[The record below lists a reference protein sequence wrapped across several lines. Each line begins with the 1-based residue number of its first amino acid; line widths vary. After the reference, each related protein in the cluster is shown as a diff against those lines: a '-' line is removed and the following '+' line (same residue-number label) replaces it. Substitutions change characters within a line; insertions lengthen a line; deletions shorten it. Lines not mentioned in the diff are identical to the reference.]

1 MESGK
6 GYPMMGSL
14 AQAETQWQGCRRN
27 LQETVGSTVWLGKMG
42 SWPRIEKG
50 VVERPW
56 MQDEILGDREPQ
68 PAGETGHDACKKPQK
83 AGSLV

>member
-1 MESGK
+1 MKSGK

-14 AQAETQWQGCRRN
+14 AQAETQQQGYRRN
-27 LQETVGSTVWLGKMG
+27 LQETVGSTVWLGKTG
-42 SWPRIEKG
+42 SCPRIEKG

-56 MQDEILGDREPQ
+56 MRDEILGDREPQ
-68 PAGETGHDACKKPQK
+68 PAGETGRDACKKPQK